1 MAAPTY
7 NMHEA
12 KTQLSRLVDKAVEGE
27 EVVVARNGKPVARI
41 VKYEQPRP
49 KRVIGSLKGKVWI
62 EPGYDL
68 VASDPEIVA
77 DFEASADA
85 PL

>member
-1 MAAPTY
+1 MTAPMY

-12 KTQLSRLVDKAVEGE
+12 KTQLSRLVDKAIEGE
-27 EVVVARNGKPVARI
+27 EVIVARNGNPVARI
-41 VKYEQPRP
+41 VKYEPKP

-62 EPGYDL
+62 APGYDI

>member
-1 MAAPTY
+1 MAAPMY

-27 EVVVARNGKPVARI
+27 EVIVARNGKPVARI
-41 VKYEQPRP
+41 VKYEQP
-49 KRVIGSLKGKVWI
+49 KRVLGSLKGKVWI
-62 EPGYDL
+62 EPGYDI

-77 DFEASADA
+77 DFDASADA